1 MIGIGF
7 IVGIVG
13 SLHCAG
19 MCGPIAFA
27 LPVKDGNRVAGIL
40 LYNIGR
46 IITYSLLGA
55 VFGFLGQSF
64 VLVGLQQYLSVFA
77 GISLLLFLLLPT
89 LGNYSYGPLKIFNK
103 LNMFVRKNFT
113 SLMSS
118 DNFLNLFFIGILN
131 GLLPCGMIYVALA
144 GAVATGSVVSGIMYM
159 ALFGA
164 GTIPVMF
171 TITWFRTLLKGE
183 WRRQLQRALPVFIA
197 VMAIA
202 LILRG
207 LSLGIP
213 YVSPDLSS
221 SKPSCCSNSSAIK
234 CH

>member
-1 MIGIGF
+1 M
-7 IVGIVG
+7 
-13 SLHCAG
+13 
-19 MCGPIAFA
+19 
-27 LPVKDGNRVAGIL
+27 
-40 LYNIGR
+40 
-46 IITYSLLGA
+46 
-55 VFGFLGQSF
+55 FG
-64 VLVGLQQYLSVFA
+64 
-77 GISLLLFLLLPT
+77 
-89 LGNYSYGPLKIFNK
+89 K
-103 LNMFVRKNFT
+103 LNAFVRKNFA

-118 DNFLNLFFIGILN
+118 DNIRNLFFIGILN

-144 GAVATGSVVSGIMYM
+144 GSVATGSVTSGIMYM

-183 WRRQLQRALPVFIA
+183 WRKRLQRALPVFIA

-207 LSLGIP
+207 LNLGIP
-213 YVSPDLSS
+213 YMSPDLSS
-221 SKPSCCSNSSAIK
+221 SKPSCCSNSSVIK